1 MDYLLILG
9 LGLSLLYTLRDIG
22 LYYQTLKEDKRQ

>member
-1 MDYLLILG
+1 MDYLIILG

-22 LYYQTLKEDKRQ
+22 LYYQNLKEERKQ